1 MIDALAQALPSTTDS
16 DRPWLTWYSP
26 DERIELTGHVVSMW
40 QAKCASLVAAEV
52 GPDATV
58 HLEMTPHWRTVTWC
72 AGVWLTRGAILLP
85 PTDGALVEKLP
96 TTTPNLSVTFRNHW
110 LFPPADV
117 QVLVSKE
124 SFATCWP
131 TALPP
136 LALDGIAEAMSYADR
151 FDPLPAEGDEPALLV
166 VHDGELRT
174 VSRDALAASTPRA
187 AAEAARAAGAR
198 ALLVREET
206 TERAM
211 LGVLAAWQTGLTAL
225 LASPDADASLIA
237 AAVRQEGAAGA

>member
-40 QAKCASLVAAEV
+40 QAKCAGLVAAEV

-131 TALPP
+131 TEI
-136 LALDGIAEAMSYADR
+136 G
-151 FDPLPAEGDEPALLV
+151 
-166 VHDGELRT
+166 
-174 VSRDALAASTPRA
+174 RA
-187 AAEAARAAGAR
+187 H
-198 ALLVREET
+198 V
-206 TERAM
+206 
-211 LGVLAAWQTGLTAL
+211 
-225 LASPDADASLIA
+225 
-237 AAVRQEGAAGA
+237 